1 MADLASITKQEI
13 DLVSRFVAL
22 LKKECEALK
31 QAEASPLADL
41 AVEKAQ
47 LIEQLNAF
55 EKMRAALLGV
65 TDSQNVGTAMTLWL
79 EKNPGQAGVR
89 ANWKK
94 LMDLAREAKALNN
107 LNSSLVSM
115 HLNQTSELLSALTQ
129 QPQKQALYGSNGQA
143 SQLTG
148 SRIVDSA

>member
-31 QAEASPLADL
+31 QAEVSPLADL

-79 EKNPGQAGVR
+79 EKNLGQAGVR

-115 HLNQTSELLSALTQ
+115 HLNQTSELLSVLTQ

>member
-1 MADLASITKQEI
+1 MVDLASITKQEI

-31 QAEASPLADL
+31 QAEVSPLAEL
-41 AVEKAQ
+41 AMAKNE
-47 LIEQLNAF
+47 LIEQLNDF
-55 EKMRAALLGV
+55 EKMRGVLLGIA
-65 TDSQNVGTAMTLWL
+65 DGQNVGSAMARWL
-79 EKNPGQAGVR
+79 ETNPGQQGVT

-107 LNSSLVSM
+107 LNSSLLSM
-115 HLNQTSELLSALTQ
+115 HLNQASELLSALTQ
-129 QPQKQALYGSNGQA
+129 QAKKQSLYGSNGQA

>member
-31 QAEASPLADL
+31 QAEVRPLADL

-79 EKNPGQAGVR
+79 EKNLGQAGVR

-115 HLNQTSELLSALTQ
+115 HLNQTGELLSALTQ
-129 QPQKQALYGSNGQA
+129 QPQKHALYGSNGQA

>member
-13 DLVSRFVAL
+13 DLVSGFVAL

-31 QAEASPLADL
+31 QANVSPLADL
-41 AVEKAQ
+41 AMEKAQ
-47 LIEQLNAF
+47 LIEQLNNL
-55 EKMRAALLGV
+55 ERMRATLLGV
-65 TDSQNVGTAMTLWL
+65 PDGQDIGAAMARWL
-79 EKNPGQAGVR
+79 ESTPGQPGIA

-115 HLNQTSELLSALTQ
+115 HLNQTSELLSALTL
-129 QPQKQALYGSNGQA
+129 QPQKQSLYGSNGQA